1 MEKKHLEIG
10 ISTSLV
16 ILMIAIML
24 AVQIVAPVS
33 LRSTGFVFIM
43 LAFMVVMGFVGVR
56 LLDM

>member
-16 ILMIAIML
+16 ILMIALML
-24 AVQIVAPVS
+24 VVQMVAPVS
-33 LRSTGFVFIM
+33 LKSTGFVIIM